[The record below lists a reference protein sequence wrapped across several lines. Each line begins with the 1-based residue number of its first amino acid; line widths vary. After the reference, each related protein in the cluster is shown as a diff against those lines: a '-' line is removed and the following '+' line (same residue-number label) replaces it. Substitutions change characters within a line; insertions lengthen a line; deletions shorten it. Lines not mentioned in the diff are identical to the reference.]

1 MSQDDTAKRRFGMA
15 TLTCLLLVVFAALGL
30 WVLDAQ
36 VEVYSFGSSVFDARF
51 FPRIILWL
59 IVISAVLRLLVSRG
73 KQQTPIGSP
82 RSWFRVFLVVIAMI
96 LALRFMPTIGF
107 LAGAFFAAAVTA
119 LALGERKLIFCLGL
133 PLLVAALVSLGAHK
147 GLNIPLP

>member
-1 MSQDDTAKRRFGMA
+1 MT
-15 TLTCLLLVVFAALGL
+15 TLTCLLLVVFASLGL

-59 IVISAVLRLLVSRG
+59 IVISAVLCLLVSRS
-73 KQQTPIGSP
+73 KQQAPIGSP

-107 LAGAFFAAAVTA
+107 LAGAFFAATA

-133 PLLVAALVSLGAHK
+133 PLMVAALVSLGAHK